1 MYSAYSPKKEA
12 MGSRPERE
20 KRFFLKK
27 IRGREIRVC
36 VIPFT
41 RGVGDYMGKRSR
53 PPLKRPLAWPLF
65 CRNMCEIET
74 GWPFFSILYFTPAGG
89 DPNSTKLRQ

>member
-1 MYSAYSPKKEA
+1 MVLMAGRCGYVLRIFPKKGGYGVEA
-12 MGSRPERE
+12 RAG
-20 KRFFLKK
+20 KK
-27 IRGREIRVC
+27 IFFKKRGREIRVC

-74 GWPFFSILYFTPAGG
+74 GWPFLQYFILYA
-89 DPNSTKLRQ
+89 SRW